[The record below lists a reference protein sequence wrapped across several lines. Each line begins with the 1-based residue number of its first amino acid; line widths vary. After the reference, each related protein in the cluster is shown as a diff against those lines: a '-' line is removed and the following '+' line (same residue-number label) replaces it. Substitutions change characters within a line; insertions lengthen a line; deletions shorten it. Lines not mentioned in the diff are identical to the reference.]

1 MMAWLEIRYY
11 RIFLL
16 FVFSEVAFSQSE
28 EVLFDDLSGRV
39 DELILRIDRLNSIA
53 NKKPQK
59 TEALSTN
66 LTSSS
71 DLAGS
76 DTVENLSPSMTLP
89 NQLHDSAFENL
100 EPRVDEL
107 LNRLNALEQ
116 RNFKLIPP
124 NKKTRESIDMKNES
138 FDLPAEFEREFWG
151 DDKRGT
157 PEENIL
163 PLKLNAGLS
172 VDENTK
178 LVSPLPEINDLYNV
192 PAPRIIENGLDSENK
207 SQFFEIEKEAGT
219 PLVHSQSKEWDLL
232 VLRELALSS
241 CPSILVKKAEVN
253 ALKGQIP
260 ITEFEYYPTLTGR
273 AGIDQ
278 YAKIAQF
285 QTYSEPEPYSVFSY
299 GLDARWTLYDGF
311 KTRKK
316 LSTARLEIKKAEK
329 DLVLEEQ
336 NVLRK
341 LIEHYFKVLETN
353 IELVFLPQIEEIK
366 DLRTAI
372 YTRQLE
378 VGIINRMF
386 IDTITRELESLRLQK
401 LNAEVSRESA
411 LNEMSFLLNVKGG
424 FWSTYKK
431 FKVPPEVT
439 VVQSLDYTNS
449 VYGSVGD
456 AGVEVA
462 KSKYSEIES
471 ESSPLVYI
479 NSNAGYRGR
488 NRLGFESQGHEM
500 TIGFNVEIPISD
512 RFLNKRKLQKAR
524 KEILRSEIEKERLL
538 SQHENLFESEKLK
551 LNLAYKTQ
559 AFHSDLLALQ
569 RKKLEDVR
577 MVSAQGI
584 SDKSSILFEQEEL
597 LKREMVLRQSE
608 LNCLKQKYILN
619 LIE

>member
-1 MMAWLEIRYY
+1 MMALQEILYY
-11 RIFLL
+11 KVFLL
-16 FVFSEVAFSQSE
+16 FVFSGVAFSQSE

-39 DELILRIDRLNSIA
+39 DELILRIDRLNSIT
-53 NKKPQK
+53 NQKPLK
-59 TEALSTN
+59 TEVLSSK

-71 DLAGS
+71 DILGS
-76 DTVENLSPSMTLP
+76 DKDENVSPSMTLP
-89 NQLHDSAFENL
+89 NQLHNSAFENL

-107 LNRLNALEQ
+107 LNRLDALEK
-116 RNFKLIPP
+116 RKFKLIPP
-124 NKKTRESIDMKNES
+124 NKKTRVSFDMKNES
-138 FDLPAEFEREFWG
+138 FDLPTEFKREFLG
-151 DDKRGT
+151 DDQLDT
-157 PEENIL
+157 IEDNVL
-163 PLKLNAGLS
+163 PLKLNTELS
-172 VDENTK
+172 DD
-178 LVSPLPEINDLYNV
+178 LDSPSPEINDSDKL
-192 PAPRIIENGLDSENK
+192 PAPEMIVNGFKSRKK
-207 SQFFEIEKEAGT
+207 SQFFESEKEHLT
-219 PLVHSQSKEWDLL
+219 PLLDSQPKEWDLL

-241 CPSILVKKAEVN
+241 CPSILVKKAEVDV
-253 ALKGQIP
+253 LKGQIP
-260 ITEFEYYPTLTGR
+260 VTEFEYFPTLTAR
-273 AGIDQ
+273 AGIDN

-316 LSTARLEIKKAEK
+316 LSTARLEINKAEK
-329 DLVLEEQ
+329 DLILEEQ
-336 NVLRK
+336 NILRK

-353 IELVFLPQIEEIK
+353 VELAFLPQIEEIK

-372 YTRQLE
+372 YTRQLKA
-378 VGIINRMF
+378 GIINRMF
-386 IDTITRELESLRLQK
+386 IDTINRELESLRLQK
-401 LNAEVSRESA
+401 MNAEVSRESA
-411 LNEMSFLLNVKGG
+411 LNEMSFLLNVKEG

-439 VVQSLDYTNS
+439 VVESLDYENS
-449 VYGSVGD
+449 VYGNVGD
-456 AGVEVA
+456 AGIEVA

-471 ESSPLVYI
+471 ESSPQVFI
-479 NSNAGYRGR
+479 NSNTGYRGR
-488 NRLGFESQGHEM
+488 NRIGFESQGHEM
-500 TIGFNVEIPISD
+500 TIGLNVEFPISA

-538 SQHENLFESEKLK
+538 SQHENQFASEKLK
-551 LNLAYKTQ
+551 LDLAYKTQ
-559 AFHSDLLALQ
+559 EFHSELLALQ

-608 LNCLKQKYILN
+608 LNCLKQKYILY

>member
-1 MMAWLEIRYY
+1 MALLEIRYY
-11 RIFLL
+11 KVFLL
-16 FVFSEVAFSQSE
+16 FVCSGVAFSQSE

-39 DELILRIDRLNSIA
+39 DALILRIDRLNSIA
-53 NKKPQK
+53 NQKPQK
-59 TEALSTN
+59 GEVLSAN

-71 DLAGS
+71 DLVGS
-76 DTVENLSPSMTLP
+76 DTVENVSPSMTLQ
-89 NQLHDSAFENL
+89 NQSHNSAFENL

-107 LNRLNALEQ
+107 LNRLHALEQ
-116 RNFKLIPP
+116 RKLKLIPP
-124 NKKTRESIDMKNES
+124 NKKTRESIEMKNES
-138 FDLPAEFEREFWG
+138 FDLPAELEREFWG

-207 SQFFEIEKEAGT
+207 SQFFEIEKEADT
-219 PLVHSQSKEWDLL
+219 PLVNSQPKEWDLL

-241 CPSILVKKAEVN
+241 CPSILVKKAEVEV
-253 ALKGQIP
+253 LKGQIP
-260 ITEFEYYPTLTGR
+260 VTKFEYFPTLTAR
-273 AGIDQ
+273 AGIDS

-311 KTRKK
+311 KTRKR
-316 LSTARLEIKKAEK
+316 LSTAKSEINKAEK
-329 DLVLEEQ
+329 DLILEEQ

-372 YTRQLE
+372 YSRQLE
-378 VGIINRMF
+378 AGIINRMF

-401 LNAEVSRESA
+401 MNAEVSREAA
-411 LNEMSFLLNVKGG
+411 LSQMSFLLNVKGE
-424 FWSTYKK
+424 FWTTYKK

-439 VVQSLDYTNS
+439 VVQSLDYENS

-456 AGVEVA
+456 AGIEVA

-471 ESSPLVYI
+471 ESSPLVYL

-500 TIGFNVEIPISD
+500 TIGLNVEFPISAQ
-512 RFLNKRKLQKAR
+512 FLNKRKLQKAR
-524 KEILRSEIEKERLL
+524 KEILRSEIEKARLL
-538 SQHENLFESEKLK
+538 SQHENQFASEKLK
-551 LNLAYKTQ
+551 LDLAYKTQ
-559 AFHSDLLALQ
+559 AFHSQLLALQ
-569 RKKLEDVR
+569 RKKLEDVK

>member
-1 MMAWLEIRYY
+1 MR
-11 RIFLL
+11 F
-16 FVFSEVAFSQSE
+16 FFFSGFAFCQSE
-28 EVLFDDLSGRV
+28 EVLFDDLNSRV
-39 DELILRIDRLNSIA
+39 DQLILRIDRLNSIK
-53 NKKPQK
+53 NKKPEK
-59 TEALSTN
+59 TEVLNSN
-66 LTSSS
+66 LTTSS
-71 DLAGS
+71 DLIES
-76 DTVENLSPSMTLP
+76 ET
-89 NQLHDSAFENL
+89 FENL

-107 LNRLNALEQ
+107 LNRLHALEQ
-116 RNFKLIPP
+116 RKAKVIPP
-124 NKKTRESIDMKNES
+124 LKKTREPIDMQNES
-138 FDLPAEFEREFWG
+138 FELPAEFEREFLE
-151 DDKRGT
+151 DDML
-157 PEENIL
+157 ENKEDDIS
-163 PLKLNAGLS
+163 PVNLNADLS
-172 VDENTK
+172 IDQKAK
-178 LVSPLPEINDLYNV
+178 LASPLPEVNDFDNFSD
-192 PAPRIIENGLDSENK
+192 PEKIEDGLESRNILISEKPNE
-207 SQFFEIEKEAGT
+207 SQFYETEKLADNQF
-219 PLVHSQSKEWDLL
+219 VDSQPKEWDLL

-241 CPSILVKKAEVN
+241 CPSILVKKAEVDV
-253 ALKGQIP
+253 LRGQIP

-273 AGIDQ
+273 AGIDN

-285 QTYSEPEPYSVFSY
+285 QTYSEPEPYSVISY

-316 LSTARLEIKKAEK
+316 LSTAKLEINKAEK
-329 DLVLEEQ
+329 DLILEEQ
-336 NVLRK
+336 NILRK
-341 LIEHYFKVLETN
+341 LIEHYFKVLEKN
-353 IELVFLPQIEEIK
+353 VELVFLPQIEEIK

-401 LNAEVSRESA
+401 LHAEVSRESA
-411 LNEMSFLLNVKGG
+411 LNEMSFLLNVDGE

-439 VVQSLDYTNS
+439 VVQSLDYKKS

-456 AGVEVA
+456 AGIEVA
-462 KSKYSEIES
+462 RSKYSEIES
-471 ESSPLVYI
+471 ESSPQVFL

-488 NRLGFESQGHEM
+488 NRVGFESQGHEM
-500 TIGFNVEIPISD
+500 TIGLSVEFPVSA

-524 KEILRSEIEKERLL
+524 KEILRSEIEKKRLL
-538 SQHENLFESEKLK
+538 SHHENQFKSEKLK
-551 LNLAYKTQ
+551 LNLAYKTK

-569 RKKLEDVR
+569 KKKLEDVR

>member
-1 MMAWLEIRYY
+1 MALLEIRYY
-11 RIFLL
+11 KVFFL
-16 FVFSEVAFSQSE
+16 FVFSGVAFSQSE
-28 EVLFDDLSGRV
+28 EVLFNDLSGRV

-59 TEALSTN
+59 AEVLSTN

-76 DTVENLSPSMTLP
+76 NTVENLSPSMTLP
-89 NQLHDSAFENL
+89 NQSHISAFENL

-116 RNFKLIPP
+116 RKLKVISP
-124 NKKTRESIDMKNES
+124 NKKTRESIDMENES
-138 FDLPAEFEREFWG
+138 FDLPADFERGFLG
-151 DDKRGT
+151 DDNLDT
-157 PEENIL
+157 VTDDIS
-163 PLKLNAGLS
+163 PLKLNGGLS
-172 VDENTK
+172 VDENAK
-178 LVSPLPEINDLYNV
+178 FERPLPEINDLDNV
-192 PAPRIIENGLDSENK
+192 PAPEIIENVLDSRTK
-207 SQFFEIEKEAGT
+207 SKFFEIEKEQGT
-219 PLVHSQSKEWDLL
+219 LLVDSQPKEWDLL

-241 CPSILVKKAEVN
+241 CPSILVKKAEVEV
-253 ALKGQIP
+253 LKGQIQV
-260 ITEFEYYPTLTGR
+260 TEFEYFPTLT
-273 AGIDQ
+273 AKVGIDN

-316 LSTARLEIKKAEK
+316 LSTARLEINKAEK
-329 DLVLEEQ
+329 DLILEEQ

-353 IELVFLPQIEEIK
+353 VELVFLPQIEEIK

-401 LNAEVSRESA
+401 MNAEVARESA
-411 LNEMSFLLNVKGG
+411 LTEMSFLLNVNGE
-424 FWSTYKK
+424 FWETYKQ
-431 FKVPPEVT
+431 FKVPPEVN
-439 VVQSLDYTNS
+439 VVHSLDNENS

-456 AGVEVA
+456 AGIEVA

-471 ESSPLVYI
+471 ESSPQVYL

-488 NRLGFESQGHEM
+488 NRVGFESQGYEM
-500 TIGFNVEIPISD
+500 TIGLNVEFPISD

-524 KEILRSEIEKERLL
+524 KEILRSEIEKASLL
-538 SQHENLFESEKLK
+538 SQHENQFASEKLK
-551 LNLAYKTQ
+551 LDLAYKTQ
-559 AFHSDLLALQ
+559 AFHSELLALQ

-584 SDKSSILFEQEEL
+584 SDKSSILFEQEEV
-597 LKREMVLRQSE
+597 LKREMVLRQSD

>member
-1 MMAWLEIRYY
+1 MALLEIRYY
-11 RIFLL
+11 KVFLL
-16 FVFSEVAFSQSE
+16 FVLSGVAFSQSE

-53 NKKPQK
+53 NQKPKKG
-59 TEALSTN
+59 EALSAN

-71 DLAGS
+71 DLVGS
-76 DTVENLSPSMTLP
+76 DTVENLSPSITLP
-89 NQLHDSAFENL
+89 NQSPNSAFENL

-107 LNRLNALEQ
+107 LNRLHALEQ
-116 RNFKLIPP
+116 RNLKVIPP
-124 NKKTRESIDMKNES
+124 NKKTWGSTDMKNDS
-138 FDLPAEFEREFWG
+138 FDLPTEFEREFFG
-151 DDKRGT
+151 DDNLDT
-157 PEENIL
+157 MEEDIS

-172 VDENTK
+172 VNENAK
-178 LVSPLPEINDLYNV
+178 LDSSIPEINDLDNV
-192 PAPRIIENGLDSENK
+192 RAPEIIEKDLESKTK
-207 SQFFEIEKEAGT
+207 SKFFEIEKQADTQNED
-219 PLVHSQSKEWDLL
+219 SKVNEWDLL
-232 VLRELALSS
+232 ILRELALSS
-241 CPSILVKKAEVN
+241 CPSILVKKAEVDV
-253 ALKGQIP
+253 LKGNIP
-260 ITEFEYYPTLTGR
+260 VTEFEYFPTLTVK
-273 AGIDQ
+273 AGIDN

-316 LSTARLEIKKAEK
+316 LSTAKLEINKAEK
-329 DLVLEEQ
+329 DLILEEQ
-336 NVLRK
+336 NILRK
-341 LIEHYFKVLETN
+341 LIEHYFKVLETDV
-353 IELVFLPQIEEIK
+353 ELVFLPQIEEIK

-401 LNAEVSRESA
+401 MNAEVSRESA
-411 LNEMSFLLNVKGG
+411 LTEMSFLLNVNGE
-424 FWSTYKK
+424 FWETYKQ
-431 FKVPPEVT
+431 FKVPPEVI
-439 VVQSLDYTNS
+439 VVHSLDYGNS
-449 VYGSVGD
+449 IYGSVGD
-456 AGVEVA
+456 AGIEVA

-471 ESSPLVYI
+471 ESSPQVYV

-488 NRLGFESQGHEM
+488 NRVGFESQGYEM
-500 TIGFNVEIPISD
+500 TIGLNVEFPISA

-524 KEILRSEIEKERLL
+524 KEILRSEIEKARLL
-538 SQHENLFESEKLK
+538 SQHENQFASEKLK
-551 LNLAYKTQ
+551 LDLAYKTQ
-559 AFHSDLLALQ
+559 AFHSELLALQ